1 MHSIDSVMKRNNRKE
16 VVNKILEWLKV
27 EGVAYRPKENDS
39 GRFRA
44 TINLSQNLNLDIQLS
59 SHRPDCLI
67 LSTNAYLTPDDQRA
81 YFRLDREK
89 KDSFLRAVRWALLNM
104 DVDHQISPNGDTL
117 QSISITKT
125 IYFDGLTRDKFFSSI
140 LLLKRAFGLLDLTY
154 CDHLRFSSSDIVS
167 R

>member
-1 MHSIDSVMKRNNRKE
+1 MKE
-16 VVNKILEWLKV
+16 VVKKLLEWLKV

-59 SHRPDCLI
+59 SHRPNCLI
-67 LSTNAYLTPDDQRA
+67 LSTNAYLAPDDQRA

-140 LLLKRAFGLLDLTY
+140 LLLKRAFGLIDLTY
-154 CDHLRFSSSDIVS
+154 CDHLRFNSSDIVS